1 MKQLSLILVALA
13 SIAVGIWFG
22 LQGGQPE
29 PGAAKDQYAHL
40 GGDFT
45 LQGAKGPVSLHDF
58 KGKVVALYFGYTRC
72 PDVCITSLSKMAQ
85 ALKTMTPEERAQ
97 IQPIFISIDPE
108 RDTPEIADQYA
119 KYFYPGA
126 VGLSGTPEQIAEV
139 AKRYLVIYEKVPMK
153 DSAMGYSM
161 DHSSIIYVIG
171 RDGKI
176 HALVHHADTAEA
188 LAQYLREALGTAA
201 PSHG

>member
-1 MKQLSLILVALA
+1 MKQLSLILIALA
-13 SIAVGIWFG
+13 SIAVGVWFG

-29 PGAAKDQYAHL
+29 PAAGKDQYAHL

-45 LQGAKGPVSLHDF
+45 LQSDKGPVSLHDF
-58 KGKVVALYFGYTRC
+58 EGKVVALYFGYTRC

-108 RDTPEIADQYA
+108 RDTPKLASEYA
-119 KYFYPGA
+119 RYFYPTA
-126 VGLSGTPEQIAEV
+126 VGLSGSPEQIAEV

-188 LAQYLREALGTAA
+188 LVQYLREALGTAA
-201 PSHG
+201 PSAG